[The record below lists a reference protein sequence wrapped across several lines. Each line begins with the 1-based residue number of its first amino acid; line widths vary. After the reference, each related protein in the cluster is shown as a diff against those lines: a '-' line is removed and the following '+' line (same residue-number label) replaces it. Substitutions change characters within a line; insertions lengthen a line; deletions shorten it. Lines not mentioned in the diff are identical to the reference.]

1 MDKKISMF
9 QIPKKK
15 QIIHK
20 NYFKYYY
27 QIMILLVVFFTPY
40 LVSAATV
47 FVDTNSNEFGAEDKK
62 ILNIRLNTEG
72 KNINAIEGL
81 VGIYSPDGPVYVREL
96 SVGGSDFS
104 LWPNKPSLSTSKGN
118 VSINFVGGVPAGINK
133 KDALLFTIALTAE
146 NPGTVY
152 IAPVSLVGYA
162 NDGLGTPLTVNGS
175 DVTLTVTQGQIVP
188 KDEWKEFVN
197 TDTQPPLPFTIN
209 IGRDPAVLEGKW
221 FITFNATDNESG
233 IDYYEVIEGDRK
245 SVRSGT
251 TYVLQN
257 QNLSE
262 KVIVTAFDK
271 AGNKRSALWQT
282 SSLNAAF
289 FDRIMI
295 GITLFLLVI
304 IIVGTI
310 YHTRKRKIKM

>member
-1 MDKKISMF
+1 MFHIQLKQLTNKKKHKYYF
-9 QIPKKK
+9 QIALLILIFFAP
-15 QIIHK
+15 
-20 NYFKYYY
+20 YF
-27 QIMILLVVFFTPY
+27 VN
-40 LVSAATV
+40 AATV
-47 FVDTNSNEFGAEDKK
+47 YIETNSIEFGAEDKK

-72 KNINAIEGL
+72 NTINALEGL

-104 LWPNKPSLSTSKGN
+104 LWPNKPSLSTDKGN
-118 VSINFVGGVPAGINK
+118 ISINFVGGVPSGINK

-146 NPGTVY
+146 NTGTVY
-152 IAPVSLVGYA
+152 IAPVSLVGFA
-162 NDGLGTPLTVNGS
+162 NDGLGTPLSVKGS
-175 DVTLTVTQGQIVP
+175 DLTLTVTPGQIVP
-188 KDEWKEFVN
+188 KDEWKNLVSA
-197 TDTQPPLPFTIN
+197 DTQPPLPFTVN
-209 IGRDPAVLEGKW
+209 IGRDPAVLDGKW

-233 IDYYEVIEGDRK
+233 IDHYEVIEGERK

-289 FDRIMI
+289 FDRMMI
-295 GITLFLLVI
+295 VITLFLLVVLV
-304 IIVGTI
+304 VGVI
-310 YHTRKRKIKM
+310 YRIRKGKIKLS